1 MNLLNPNLIQIDSD
15 LIYEI
20 EEKSKSIFRSIT
32 FCKKTSSKNLLDS
45 FINSTNSLT
54 ELLSIKNA
62 QMEAETE
69 EDIKIYQRNL
79 NKVILYIVNE
89 IKNERPFDSQI
100 QLFQIFRL
108 VSPEAHKLHP
118 NRFRD
123 RLVQIGGHLCP
134 EPERITGLVGNLFY
148 NMEQIKNPLIKAIY
162 LHHEMIRIHPFVDGN
177 GRITRIAKNWI
188 LMYNLYPPIFIK
200 DEIEK
205 KEYIKSLSGS
215 FKAIETNQEVWH
227 IETNKFFEQEL
238 NRVILSITYILDKI
252 KTESK

>member
-1 MNLLNPNLIQIDSD
+1 MILLNPNLIQIDSN

-45 FINSTNSLT
+45 FINSTNNLT

-89 IKNERPFDSQI
+89 IKNERPFESQI
-100 QLFQIFRL
+100 QLFQIFRII
-108 VSPEAHKLHP
+108 SPEAHQLHP
-118 NRFRD
+118 NRYRD
-123 RLVQIGGHLCP
+123 RLVQVGGHLCP
-134 EPERITGLVGNLFY
+134 EPERVPDLIGNLFY
-148 NMEQIKNPLIKAIY
+148 NIEQIKNPLIKAIY

-205 KEYIKSLSGS
+205 KDYIKSLSGS

-227 IETNKFFEQEL
+227 IETNKFFQQEL
-238 NRVILSITYILDKI
+238 NRVMLSINYILDKI
-252 KTESK
+252 KTESN